1 LGKQL
6 ESGHR
11 NGKADRLTELENLIE
26 KLTRYKAKTHSTNQ
40 EESTD
45 MNSIRRFWKFLN
57 SDIDKFESAL
67 EELML
72 PKKTAVKAGDVILYW
87 E

>member
-1 LGKQL
+1 
-6 ESGHR
+6 
-11 NGKADRLTELENLIE
+11 
-26 KLTRYKAKTHSTNQ
+26 
-40 EESTD
+40 